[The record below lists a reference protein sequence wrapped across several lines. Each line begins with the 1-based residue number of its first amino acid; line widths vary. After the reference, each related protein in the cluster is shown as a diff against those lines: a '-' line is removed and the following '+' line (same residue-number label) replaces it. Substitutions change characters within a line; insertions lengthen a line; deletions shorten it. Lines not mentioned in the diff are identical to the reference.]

1 MKKIILII
9 SAVII
14 AAACIFTFSSLSYQ
28 INQSPCDYDDCSFVI
43 DYEIKDGMTAKAV
56 GRELKEKN
64 IIFNDKLFYM
74 FARFPGA
81 AALLTNKPQK
91 IFKIQKGYY
100 ELSSEMNLVQIFE
113 EVSSGK
119 EKTVTV
125 SIPEGLTVL
134 KIADRFEKAGFEKA
148 DLFVKEATKNGKQ
161 ILNELNIDLQLDSV
175 EGFLF
180 PDTYSIPVTYNSKK
194 IIVMMIKNLLKHLS
208 QNEDTKSALDIPAK
222 EFYSKLILASIVERE
237 YRDPDEAGLIAGV
250 FENRLSIDMPLQS
263 CATVEYI
270 ITEIN
275 HKPHPKIIYYDD
287 LESKSAYNTYKYPGL
302 PPGPISN
309 PGLTALK
316 AAFRPEKSN
325 YLYFTLTDADA
336 GRHTFSSDL
345 QSHNKATNEFKTK
358 KAAGN

>member
-9 SAVII
+9 SVVII

-56 GRELKEKN
+56 GRELKEKY

-81 AALLTNKPQK
+81 AALLTHKPQK

-125 SIPEGLTVL
+125 LIPEGLTVS
-134 KIADRFEKAGFEKA
+134 KIAERFEKAGFGNSKDFISIA
-148 DLFVKEATKNGKQ
+148 TTQGKE
-161 ILNELNIDLQLDSV
+161 ILAELNIDLDIKSV

-180 PDTYSIPVTYNSKK
+180 PDTYQVPVSYDSKK
-194 IIVMMIKNLLKHLS
+194 IISMMIKNLIKQL
-208 QNEDTKSALDIPAK
+208 QETNDTKTVLEIPPK
-222 EFYSKLILASIVERE
+222 EFYNKLILASIVERE
-237 YRDPDEAGLIAGV
+237 YRDPEEAGLIAGV

-275 HKPHPKIIYYDD
+275 HKPHPKIIYFAD
-287 LESKSAYNTYKYPGL
+287 LESTSPYNTYKYPGL

-309 PGLTALK
+309 PGLTAIK
-316 AAFRPEKSN
+316 ATFRPEKSN
-325 YLYFTLTDADA
+325 YLYFTLTDANA

-345 QSHNKATNEFKTK
+345 TSHNKATMEFKTK